1 MENREAVKEPSPE
14 LHFPP
19 PTFIVPL
26 ENREDLIEGDAV
38 RLECRLQPVNDP
50 TLKVVIKELNLKID
64 KQLQI

>member
-1 MENREAVKEPSPE
+1 MENREMIKEPSPE

-26 ENREDLIEGDAV
+26 ENFENLIEGEAV

-50 TLKVVIKELNLKID
+50 TLKVINPSI
-64 KQLQI
+64 